1 MTRTDRVFVQI
12 LEWFGAANTSD
23 PLIGDLLEEL
33 RSGRS
38 RGWLLRQVLAAVAG
52 SIVREA
58 ASNKLLSLRAI
69 ATGMLVAMP
78 LSVVFKRAAD
88 FSWGNGPL
96 QFCFLNC
103 FIFVVAGAA
112 VGHKFPQHR
121 AAMVAVFTLYALTAR
136 ISLLGFNAPHFFS
149 PSHPFRGLAYAA
161 VAILPPLFTLFGAFL
176 LPTRTEQV
184 EC

>member
-1 MTRTDRVFVQI
+1 MMRTERAFVQV

-38 RGWLLRQVLAAVAG
+38 RWWLWRQVLAAVAG
-52 SIVREA
+52 SVVREA
-58 ASNKLLSLRAI
+58 VSNKRLSLRAI

-78 LSVVFKRAAD
+78 LSIVFKRAAD

-103 FIFVVAGAA
+103 LIFVVAGAA
-112 VGHKFPQHR
+112 VGHKFPRHR
-121 AAMVAVFTLYALTAR
+121 AAMVTVFTLYALTAR
-136 ISLLGFNAPHFFS
+136 VSLIGFNAPHFFS
-149 PSHPFRGLAYAA
+149 PSHPPRELAYA
-161 VAILPPLFTLFGAFL
+161 VVTILAPLFTLAGAFL
-176 LPTRTEQV
+176 LANSKKHV

>member
-1 MTRTDRVFVQI
+1 MTRTERTFVQV

-38 RGWLLRQVLAAVAG
+38 RWWLWRQVLAAVAG
-52 SIVREA
+52 SVVREA

-78 LSVVFKRAAD
+78 LSAVVKRAAD
-88 FSWGNGPL
+88 FSWGNEPL

-103 FIFVVAGAA
+103 FIFVVAAAA
-112 VGHKFPQHR
+112 VGHKFPRHR
-121 AAMVAVFTLYALTAR
+121 AATVAVFTLYSLTAR
-136 ISLLGFNAPHFFS
+136 ISLIAFNAPHFFS
-149 PSHPFRGLAYAA
+149 PSHPPRELGYAA
-161 VAILPPLFTLFGAFL
+161 VTILAPLFTLFGGFL
-176 LPTRTEQV
+176 LPTRTEHL